1 MAEQCSKRSNRIFN
15 KRKTIQYE
23 EEQTLTLN
31 RCTVRSDSSDYNQF
45 KPIQSYSYKRHSE
58 WKTTRRLDSTNMNV
72 FRKWTYSDCESSDYK
87 DKIVL
92 VTYNILGVENAS
104 KHPHLYFRVPF
115 KYMKWEHRREAIRKE
130 LARYGPSIICFQEVD
145 CYSDLHDALQ
155 QDGFEGV
162 LKARTGDAQDGCA
175 IFWNHERFNLLHEES
190 IEFQSFDLRNNVAQ
204 FCVLKM
210 NADSLNPK
218 SKMSKPTLVVGN
230 IHVLFNPN
238 RGDIQLGQIRLFLDR
253 AHRLSE
259 EWGGI
264 PVVLGGDF
272 NSVPQSAAYQY
283 ISSAKLD
290 LLQQDRKRVS
300 GQIQMPS
307 CHSFSPKGPFRNGR
321 QKPSICRWTD
331 EELKFATGSEEVT
344 CLQHSLKLRSAYHG
358 VPGSVT
364 TRDNIGEPL
373 ATSFHCNFMGTV
385 DYIWHS
391 DQLVPV
397 RVLETLPINAL
408 EKLGG
413 LPSKIWGSDH
423 LALVCEFAFEV

>member
-1 MAEQCSKRSNRIFN
+1 MADQHSKRYNRFSN
-15 KRKTIQYE
+15 KRKTIHDE
-23 EEQTLTLN
+23 EEQTLTLS
-31 RCTVRSDSSDYNQF
+31 RCTVRSSSSSSNQF
-45 KPIQSYSYKRHSE
+45 KAIQSYSYKRHSE
-58 WKTTRRLDSTNMNV
+58 WKTSRRLDSTSMHV
-72 FRKWTYSDCESSDYK
+72 YRKWTYSDCDSSDYK
-87 DKIVL
+87 DGA
-92 VTYNILGVENAS
+92 LGCTML
-104 KHPHLYFRVPF
+104 K
-115 KYMKWEHRREAIRKE
+115 
-130 LARYGPSIICFQEVD
+130 EVD
-145 CYSDLHDALQ
+145 CYSDLYVALQ
-155 QDGFEGV
+155 QDGYEGV

-190 IEFQSFDLRNNVAQ
+190 IEFQSFGLRNNVAQ

-210 NADSLNPK
+210 NADSFNPEP
-218 SKMSKPTLVVGN
+218 KMSKSM
-230 IHVLFNPN
+230 
-238 RGDIQLGQIRLFLDR
+238 

-290 LLQQDRKRVS
+290 ILQHDRKRVS
-300 GQIQMPS
+300 GQIQMPL
-307 CHSFSPKGPFRNGR
+307 CHAFSTKGPFRNGR

-331 EELKFATGSEEVT
+331 EELKIASGSEEVT
-344 CLQHSLKLRSAYHG
+344 CLQHSLKLHSAYHG

-364 TRDNIGEPL
+364 TRDDIGEPL

-413 LPSKIWGSDH
+413 LPSK
-423 LALVCEFAFEV
+423 LRALLVRSIALDGYLSLPFRHKCHSAKNFGIVIF